1 MSRIRLTIASVLK
14 PLKDPRAYHRF
25 AKSLRETNK
34 YSINII
40 GFSEK
45 YIPDEN
51 ELTFSTIFCH
61 KRNHPSRLLAPI
73 RFLGNLIRFRP
84 KIVIVTTY
92 ELLFAAI
99 LGKIL
104 IRYKLIYDVQE
115 NYSHNIRHNQ
125 TQQGFVQKIS
135 QAYICFNERL
145 AKFAIDHY
153 IFAEACYTAELPK
166 MKPFLVLENK
176 SIFHFPHKSID
187 LSLKKKINF
196 IISGTLTPVYGI
208 EAGIAW
214 FLRLEKSIPGSKL
227 HLIGH
232 VPLTDFREK
241 LLHIAKANPSIQIN
255 ISQHPI
261 PYDEILEAYQHAD
274 CCIMPYQQLPSI
286 APKIPSKLYECL
298 AMGIP
303 VLFPHNPLW
312 LSLAEK
318 SNGGREVDFQEQEN
332 TFETFQNAI
341 SKPFFGNDSLNQ
353 DLLWAKDEPKLTNLL
368 EAMQKEV

>member
-14 PLKDPRAYHRF
+14 PLKDPRAYYRF

-45 YIPDEN
+45 YLPDEN
-51 ELTFSTIFCH
+51 EVTFSTIFCH
-61 KRNHPSRLLAPI
+61 KRNHPSRILAPL
-73 RFLGNLIRFRP
+73 RFLGGLFRFRP
-84 KIVIVTTY
+84 KVVIVTTY
-92 ELLFAAI
+92 ELLLAAI

-104 IRYKLIYDVQE
+104 LRYKLIYDVQE
-115 NYSHNIRHNQ
+115 NYHSNLKHNL
-125 TQQGFVQKIS
+125 TQQGFVQKLS
-135 QAYICFNERL
+135 QAYVYISESL
-145 AKFAIDHY
+145 AKLAIDHY
-153 IFAEACYTAELPK
+153 IFAESCYTAELPK

-176 SIFHFPHKSID
+176 SIIRFPQNSID
-187 LSLKKKINF
+187 LSAKEKINF

-232 VPLTDFREK
+232 VPLSGFREK
-241 LLHIAKANPSIQIN
+241 LLQIAQINPSIQIT

-261 PYDEILEAYQHAD
+261 PYGEILDAYRVAD

-303 VLFPHNPLW
+303 VLFPPNPQW
-312 LSLAEK
+312 FSLADK
-318 SNGGREVDFQEQEN
+318 SNGGREVDFLEEKN
-332 TFETFQNAI
+332 TFELFQKAI
-341 SKPFFGNDSLNQ
+341 SKPFFGKNSLNQ
-353 DLLWAKDEPKLTNLL
+353 DLLWAEDEPKLTKLL
-368 EAMQKEV
+368 EAML